1 MTVAELIQNFQEHN
15 LSLDGNWYPK
25 DTGSK
30 IKILRVYNYVTETN
44 NHKAMIEK
52 IYSNMPSIPE
62 NGKDAYEEWKVEFVS
77 ASNAIEADV
86 RARLLKEEL
95 DYKDE
100 VEQVAS
106 TKAEKRKGNKVG
118 QESKNSVEKKVNNVN
133 VKDSTK
139 KSSLLVY
146 GVRDRLYTLA
156 KVKKDKI
163 NNDNSLKC
171 YFKSTKETLV

>member
-1 MTVAELIQNFQEHN
+1 MTVAGLIQNFQEHN
-15 LSLDGNWYPK
+15 LSLDVNWYPPHP
-25 DTGSK
+25 GSK
-30 IKILRVYNYVTETN
+30 TKMLRVYNYAIETN
-44 NHKAMIEK
+44 NHKAMIQK

-62 NGKDAYEEWKVEFVS
+62 NGEHAYEEWKVEFEA

-118 QESKNSVEKKVNNVN
+118 QESKNSVEKKVNNVY

-139 KSSLLVY
+139 KSPLLVY
-146 GVRDRLYTLA
+146 GVCDRLYTLA
-156 KVKKDKI
+156 KVKKEK
-163 NNDNSLKC
+163 N
-171 YFKSTKETLV
+171 